1 VFEEILGLPLHPL
14 AVHVPIVLVPA
25 LALVSVV
32 YALLPRFRAQLEWLA
47 ALLAVAA
54 PVSAYVAKLAGEA
67 LRDNRVA
74 PNASPGILAGVN
86 DHANLGNRLVWA
98 AIGLGV
104 VTLLL
109 IGARRM
115 RGGPAGKTW
124 VTWGLAGLVVI
135 GAVLASIAIFQ
146 VGDSGANMVWKD
158 RWPE

>member
-25 LALVSVV
+25 LALVSVA

-67 LRDNRVA
+67 LRDNRVE
-74 PNASPGILAGVN
+74 PNASAGILAGIN

-104 VTLLL
+104 LTLLL
-109 IGARRM
+109 IGVRRM
-115 RGGPAGKTW
+115 RGANW
-124 VTWGLAGLVVI
+124 LSWGLAGLVVI
-135 GAVLASIAIFQ
+135 AAVLAAIAIFQ

-158 RWPE
+158 RWPG